1 MDLSE
6 FGGISVSK
14 RPNMFRYCTS
24 PEHYTAWGLKTSGSE
39 KNQE

>member
-14 RPNMFRYCTS
+14 RPNMFRYLS
-24 PEHYTAWGLKTSGSE
+24 WALHSSGVE
-39 KNQE
+39 KKWKWKKSRV